1 MYNWTIL
8 LYILKLTQHC
18 KLTNFNNNNNNKKIA
33 PRVKILNTNR
43 RKNKNTKKQKRK
55 CPPLKHKSSAWL
67 ENGPLQDVPGRS
79 PPAGWHQGWTE
90 RMRLDPAP
98 GCHGKAS
105 ATRARPALPTSSGW
119 GQRSSAGQRGKKI
132 RVQIQIRRRWGD
144 YPDNMG
150 EPASRV
156 LNQSAQEQEEQIC
169 RNKCDTRV
177 GLINKSLSQGTSER
191 RIYLR
196 GRQAAHEDKNY

>member
-119 GQRSSAGQRGKKI
+119 GQRSSAGQRDSVSKGS
-132 RVQIQIRRRWGD
+132 VWEGLEAD
-144 YPDNMG
+144 TSG
-150 EPASRV
+150 SLLCAVSV
-156 LNQSAQEQEEQIC
+156 LVAC
-169 RNKCDTRV
+169 MP
-177 GLINKSLSQGTSER
+177 
-191 RIYLR
+191 
-196 GRQAAHEDKNY
+196 